1 MGRGKIELVVSLFA
15 TNKGAKRRMPI
26 AVSLVL
32 VVVFLVM
39 NAFFV
44 IAEFA
49 MVRVRPSQV
58 EMAVAEG
65 KRGATAAKRVTDN
78 VNAYLSACQLGI
90 TLASLA
96 LGWLGEPAFSAL
108 IRPALDPLGMPDAAI
123 SAIAV
128 AFGYVLMTTLH
139 VVVGE
144 LIPKSFAIFSTEAWA
159 LRTAPPL
166 FWFYRLT
173 FPVMWLFNS
182 ITNGVV
188 RLTGHDPENERE
200 VYTDEEIKLLIDE
213 STESGLIDPVQNEY
227 VDNIFDIGD
236 KDAEAIMTPRTD
248 VVCLDLEDPLEDN
261 FSHIRNYKF
270 TRYPVC
276 RGSKDRIVG
285 FVHVKDLYSA
295 RGAQRVEDL
304 RIRPITAVPEGL
316 SVAKL
321 LTLLQREHTKI
332 AVVVDEH
339 GGTSGIVTMSDV
351 MEQIVGRID
360 DEYTHGDQDSVVEI
374 APGDYLID
382 GSLPID
388 DVVELIGFSPEE
400 AGECET
406 AGGLLLAL
414 FDRIPDEGDQVDAY
428 GESDAHGESDERA
441 HFAVV
446 EMDKLRIDKIRV
458 TLSRVNRSS

>member
-1 MGRGKIELVVSLFA
+1 
-15 TNKGAKRRMPI
+15 MPI
-26 AVSLVL
+26 GLSLVL
-32 VVVFLVM
+32 VVVFLAM

-49 MVRVRPSQV
+49 MVRVRPSQI
-58 EMAVAEG
+58 EMAVEAG
-65 KRGATAAKRVTDN
+65 KPGAVAAQRVTGN

-108 IRPALDPLGMPDAAI
+108 IRPLLEPIGMPEGAI
-123 SAIAV
+123 SAIAI
-128 AFGYVLMTTLH
+128 AIGYILMTTLH
-139 VVVGE
+139 VVAGE
-144 LIPKSFAIFSTEAWA
+144 LIPKSFAIFATEAWA
-159 LRTAPPL
+159 LRTARPL
-166 FWFYRLT
+166 VWFYRLT

-213 STESGLIDPVQNEY
+213 STESGLIDPAANEY

-248 VVCLDLEDPLEDN
+248 VVCLDLEDSLEEN
-261 FSHIRNYKF
+261 LAAVRNYKF

-276 RGSKDRIVG
+276 RESKDRIVG
-285 FVHVKDLYSA
+285 FVHVKDLYTAPDAKS
-295 RGAQRVEDL
+295 VEDL

-321 LTLLQREHTKI
+321 LATLQAEHTKI

-351 MEQIVGRID
+351 MEQIVGRVD
-360 DEYTHGDQDSVVEI
+360 DEYMHGDDGSVVEI

-388 DVVELIGFSPEE
+388 EVVELIGFSPAE
-400 AGECET
+400 ANECET

-414 FDRIPDEGDQVDAY
+414 FDRIPDEGDETDC
-428 GESDAHGESDERA
+428 ETA
-441 HFAVV
+441 HFTIE
-446 EMDKLRIDKIRV
+446 EMDNLRVEKIRV
-458 TLSRVNRSS
+458 HLVEAA